1 MFLSGVIVSEERDL
15 LGVALSDRLRTAEGF
30 VAFRVLFIWFGFS
43 SFRVI
48 CVARVCGYIPTS
60 MRALHISLSL
70 PVTRKY
76 IPDLE
81 LEIKRYQN

>member
-48 CVARVCGYIPTS
+48 CVARVCGVHTHEH
-60 MRALHISLSL
+60 ACVASLTLSACHAKIYS
-70 PVTRKY
+70 RS
-76 IPDLE
+76 
-81 LEIKRYQN
+81 